1 MDLKKFGLDA
11 DMVKNVVGGVMANAG
26 IDPVGFIIEQV
37 GKKYPLTEAD
47 KKALREFAQRKA
59 WPDARKYLQS
69 RGCPAELLDNVFCEI
84 G

>member
-47 KKALREFAQRKA
+47 KKALREFAQKKA